1 MSTVEEIKEAC
12 LTKLT
17 VSERAELMRWLAGQD
32 DEWDRQIEKDAES
45 GKLDFL
51 FREAEAER
59 EAGTLRD
66 WPKGE

>member
-17 VSERAELMRWLAGQD
+17 VAERAELLRWLGEQD
-32 DEWDRQIEKDAES
+32 DEWDRQIEKDAGS

-51 FREAEAER
+51 FREAEDER
-59 EAGTLRD
+59 KAGTLHD
-66 WPKGE
+66 WPKAE